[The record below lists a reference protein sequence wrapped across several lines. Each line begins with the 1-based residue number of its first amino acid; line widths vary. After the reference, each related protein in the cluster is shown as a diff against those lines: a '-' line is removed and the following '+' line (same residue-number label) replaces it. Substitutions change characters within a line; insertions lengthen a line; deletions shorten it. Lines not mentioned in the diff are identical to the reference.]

1 MSSSS
6 HSVDQVIVQLQQNQ
20 ALQTSPLG
28 RILKAGIE
36 NQSMGEQFA
45 KAQMEV
51 TASQE
56 IGYLER
62 NINFGNDEC
71 CCAFTWSFG
80 YSRWNHRILSSD

>member
-1 MSSSS
+1 
-6 HSVDQVIVQLQQNQ
+6 LQQNQ

-62 NINFGNDEC
+62 NINFLE
-71 CCAFTWSFG
+71 
-80 YSRWNHRILSSD
+80 R